1 MKTQIDIKSAL
12 VGLAFGVAV
21 TLCIA
26 AASGSGSVG
35 RYQIA
40 ASNEHGL
47 VLDTATGKVWS
58 YFLGSRGGSANQSF
72 FEPKLSQEK

>member
-12 VGLAFGVAV
+12 LGLAFGVVV
-21 TLCIA
+21 TFCVA
-26 AASGSGSVG
+26 AAGAGGSVG
-35 RYQIA
+35 RYQIT

-58 YFLGSRGGSANQSF
+58 YLLGSGRGSANPSF
-72 FEPKLSQEK
+72 FEPKLSEK